1 MTDRRKKEDDNDEKD
16 QVAFL
21 WDAIVDLQERVR
33 KLESRIEQK
42 KYEQQ

>member
-16 QVAFL
+16 QVVFL